1 MIEYYQSHGVGAT
14 KETYRISGN
23 ALYTWLEEA
32 GIERNRNRPIG
43 RTDAIALYREKG
55 QEAVL
60 EAYGIT
66 WPTLRQWLKDA
77 GIDTHP
83 PKYSPELVEKA
94 LSMVQEC
101 SLTSV
106 AAELGIPIATLSA
119 WKLGKRR
126 KG

>member
-1 MIEYYQSHGVGAT
+1 KYG
-14 KETYRISGN
+14 ISSN

-32 GIERNRNRPIG
+32 GIERNRNRPIDH
-43 RTDAIALYREKG
+43 TDAIAMYREKG

-66 WPTLRQWLKDA
+66 WPTLREWLKDA

-83 PKYSPELVEKA
+83 PKYNPELVGKA
-94 LSMVQEC
+94 LVMAQENT
-101 SLTSV
+101 LTAV
-106 AAELGIPIATLSA
+106 AKELGIPIRTLSA